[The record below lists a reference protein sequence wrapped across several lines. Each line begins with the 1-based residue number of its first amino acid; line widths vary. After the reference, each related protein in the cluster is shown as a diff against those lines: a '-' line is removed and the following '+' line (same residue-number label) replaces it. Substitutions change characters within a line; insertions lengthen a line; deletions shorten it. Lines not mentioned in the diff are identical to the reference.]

1 MKILVTG
8 VAGAIGSHVAE
19 ALAKRG
25 DAVTGIDNLNP
36 YYDPIIKMLNLADV
50 KAEGVAVTIADLNSF
65 DLSTLGDDVEVIIHF
80 AAQPGISTGTPFVH
94 YVANNI
100 HATYALLEYAKT
112 LPKLKLF
119 LHISTSSVYGRS
131 AQGSEDVVPMPTS
144 PYGVTKLAAEQL
156 ALSRFRSDGLPVAV
170 LRLFS
175 VYGPRERPEKLYHK
189 LTHAMLTGQTFP
201 LHEGSEKH
209 ERSFTFVGDIVD
221 ACLRAIDRRE
231 QVIGEIINIG
241 SNAVHTT
248 GEGIRII
255 EEIIGRKADFIRT
268 PPRYGDQVD
277 TKAVIAKAAR
287 LLDFIPRTGL
297 KEGLQMQFAWH
308 EKKLLPHIVKEK
320 KPSAE

>member
-25 DAVTGIDNLNP
+25 DAVFGIDNIDP
-36 YYDPIIKMLNLADV
+36 YYDPVIKMLALADV
-50 KAEGVAVTIADLNSF
+50 KEAGVEVVIADINTI
-65 DLSTLGDDVEVIIHF
+65 DLTTLGNDIEAIVHF
-80 AAQPGISTGTPFVH
+80 AAQPGISAGTPFAQ

-131 AQGSEDVVPMPTS
+131 ARGSEDVVPMPTS

-189 LTHAMLTGQTFP
+189 LTHAMLLDKPFP
-201 LHEGSEKH
+201 LYEGSEKH
-209 ERSFTFVGDIVD
+209 ERSFTYVGDVVD
-221 ACLRAIDRRE
+221 ACLRALDRYE
-231 QVIGEIINIG
+231 TIVGEIINIG
-241 SNAVHTT
+241 SSAVHTT

-255 EEIIGRKADFIRT
+255 ESLARKKAELVLV
-268 PPRYGDQVD
+268 PPRYGDQIY
-277 TKAVIAKAAR
+277 TKAVIEKAKR
-287 LLDFIPRTGL
+287 LLDFVPNVSL
-297 KEGLQMQFAWH
+297 EEGLQRQFDWH
-308 EKKLLPHIVKEK
+308 EKKLFPHLKKEGK
-320 KPSAE
+320 IT